1 MIVFLFCYQI
11 GLSQNQ
17 KGITFQ
23 AAART
28 SYGVIMPNKQIQV
41 RISIL
46 EDTISEE
53 LLYQEIKSVITNPLG
68 LFTILIGAAEPAKVI
83 TIGTFEKINWTAATY
98 FIRVEIDPENHLQFI
113 RIGQQQIQYAAYA
126 FSADH
131 VLAENVE
138 GVLSIPQ
145 GGTGVNNIP
154 ALKLTLQIDK
164 VNNIPDSLK
173 ILSKASIQALA
184 LKFDKKDNIPDS
196 LKILSKASIQA
207 LALKLDKADNVPDSL
222 KILSKASIQALALKF
237 DKKDNVPDSLK
248 ILSKASIQALAL
260 KLDKADNVPDS
271 LKILSKASIQA
282 LALKFDKKDNVPD
295 SLKILSK
302 ASIQALALK
311 LDKAD
316 NVPDSLKILSKASIQ
331 ALALKLDKK
340 DTASLSNRINQKL
353 NKGEITASEL
363 ALSLG
368 FLPFETH
375 FGAFTDTARQT
386 ALINTATAVKWRD
399 TLAQNEVSIGLN
411 SSLDPTRLLVVKAG
425 AYLVQY
431 SLQVSNTQIANDEIS
446 IWFRRNGAAYP
457 NTLRQFLT
465 GAVGVKNIFSGQA
478 IILFGTDDYLE
489 LFFSVKHNQTQLLKT
504 SALTNPSRPATPS
517 AQVTLFRIQ

>member
-1 MIVFLFCYQI
+1 MRYITLTILIVFLLCYQI

-17 KGITFQ
+17 KGIAFQ

-46 EDTISEE
+46 KDTLTEE
-53 LLYQEIKSVITNPLG
+53 LLYQEIKSVTTNPLG
-68 LFTILIGAAEPAKVI
+68 LFSILIGAAEPAKII
-83 TIGTFEKINWTAATY
+83 TIGAFEKINWTAATY

-154 ALKLTLQIDK
+154 AFKLALQIDK

-184 LKFDKKDNIPDS
+184 F
-196 LKILSKASIQA
+196 
-207 LALKLDKADNVPDSL
+207 
-222 KILSKASIQALALKF
+222 
-237 DKKDNVPDSLK
+237 
-248 ILSKASIQALAL
+248 
-260 KLDKADNVPDS
+260 
-271 LKILSKASIQA
+271 
-282 LALKFDKKDNVPD
+282 
-295 SLKILSK
+295 
-302 ASIQALALK
+302 
-311 LDKAD
+311 
-316 NVPDSLKILSKASIQ
+316 
-331 ALALKLDKK
+331 KLDKK
-340 DTASLSNRINQKL
+340 DTVSLSNRINQKL

-399 TLAQNEVSIGLN
+399 TIAQNQVSIGLN
-411 SSLDPTRLLVVKAG
+411 SNLDPARLLIVKSG
-425 AYLVQY
+425 TYLVQY
-431 SLQVSNTQIANDEIS
+431 SLQVSNTQISNDEIS
-446 IWFRRNGAAYP
+446 TWIRRNGAAYP

-504 SALTNPSRPATPS
+504 SALTNPSRPAIPS
-517 AQVTLFRIQ
+517 AQITLFRIQ

>member
-1 MIVFLFCYQI
+1 MRLITQIIIIVLLLYCQI
-11 GLSQNQ
+11 GLSQNH
-17 KGITFQ
+17 KGIAFQ

-28 SYGVIMPNKQIQV
+28 SYGVIMPNKQIQI

-46 EDTISEE
+46 KDTLAEE
-53 LLYQEIKSVITNPLG
+53 ILYQELKSVTTSPLG
-68 LFTILIGAAEPAKVI
+68 LFTILIGAAEPAKII
-83 TIGTFEKINWTAATY
+83 TIGAFEKIDWTAGTY
-98 FIRVEIDPENHLQFI
+98 FMRVEIDPENHLQFI

-131 VLAENVE
+131 VLAENVK

-154 ALKLTLQIDK
+154 AFKLALQIDK

-207 LALKLDKADNVPDSL
+207 LALKFDKKDHVPDSL

-237 DKKDNVPDSLK
+237 DKKDH
-248 ILSKASIQALAL
+248 
-260 KLDKADNVPDS
+260 
-271 LKILSKASIQA
+271 
-282 LALKFDKKDNVPD
+282 
-295 SLKILSK
+295 
-302 ASIQALALK
+302 
-311 LDKAD
+311 
-316 NVPDSLKILSKASIQ
+316 VPDSLKILSKASIQ

-363 ALSLG
+363 AFSLG

-375 FGAFTDTARQT
+375 FGAFTDTARQ
-386 ALINTATAVKWRD
+386 LGLVNTAIAVKWRD
-399 TLAQNEVSIGLN
+399 TIDQNQVSIGLN
-411 SSLDPTRLLVVKAG
+411 SSLDRTRLLVVKAG
-425 AYLVQY
+425 VYLVQY
-431 SLQVSNTQIANDEIS
+431 SLQVSNPQIANDEMS
-446 IWFRRNGAAYP
+446 VWMRRNGAAYP

-478 IILFGTDDYLE
+478 IIVFTEDDYLE

-517 AQVTLFRIQ
+517 AQITLFRIQ

>member
-1 MIVFLFCYQI
+1 MRCITLTIIIVFLFCNQI
-11 GLSQNQ
+11 VLSQNQ

-46 EDTISEE
+46 EDTVSEE
-53 LLYQEIKSVITNPLG
+53 LLYQEIKSVTTNPLG

-83 TIGTFEKINWTAATY
+83 TIGAFEKINWTAATY

-131 VLAENVE
+131 VLAENVK

-154 ALKLTLQIDK
+154 AFKLALQIDK

-173 ILSKASIQALA
+173 ILSKASIQAFA
-184 LKFDKKDNIPDS
+184 F
-196 LKILSKASIQA
+196 
-207 LALKLDKADNVPDSL
+207 
-222 KILSKASIQALALKF
+222 
-237 DKKDNVPDSLK
+237 
-248 ILSKASIQALAL
+248 
-260 KLDKADNVPDS
+260 
-271 LKILSKASIQA
+271 
-282 LALKFDKKDNVPD
+282 
-295 SLKILSK
+295 
-302 ASIQALALK
+302 
-311 LDKAD
+311 
-316 NVPDSLKILSKASIQ
+316 
-331 ALALKLDKK
+331 KLDKK

-399 TLAQNEVSIGLN
+399 TIAQNEVSIGFN

-446 IWFRRNGAAYP
+446 IWLRRNGAAYP

-504 SALTNPSRPATPS
+504 SALTNPSRPAIPS
-517 AQVTLFRIQ
+517 AQITLFRIQ

>member
-1 MIVFLFCYQI
+1 MRCITLTIMIVFLFCYQI

-46 EDTISEE
+46 EDTVSEE
-53 LLYQEIKSVITNPLG
+53 LLYQEIKSVTTNPLG

-154 ALKLTLQIDK
+154 AFKLALQIDK
-164 VNNIPDSLK
+164 VN
-173 ILSKASIQALA
+173 
-184 LKFDKKDNIPDS
+184 
-196 LKILSKASIQA
+196 
-207 LALKLDKADNVPDSL
+207 NVPDSL

-260 KLDKADNVPDS
+260 KLE
-271 LKILSKASIQA
+271 
-282 LALKFDKKDNVPD
+282 
-295 SLKILSK
+295 
-302 ASIQALALK
+302 
-311 LDKAD
+311 
-316 NVPDSLKILSKASIQ
+316 
-331 ALALKLDKK
+331 KK
-340 DTASLSNRINQKL
+340 DTVSLSNRINQKL
-353 NKGEITASEL
+353 NKGDISASEL

-399 TLAQNEVSIGLN
+399 TIDQNQVSIWLN
-411 SSLDPTRLLVVKAG
+411 SSLDRTRLLVVKAG
-425 AYLVQY
+425 VYLVQY
-431 SLQVSNTQIANDEIS
+431 SLQVSNPQIANDEMS
-446 IWFRRNGAAYP
+446 VWMRRNGAAYP

-478 IILFGTDDYLE
+478 IIVFTEDDYLE

-517 AQVTLFRIQ
+517 AQITLFRIQ